1 MTKSGQL
8 KETGGDSWRVHIR
21 QGPASLTPIVV
32 DHNDGTYEVLF
43 LALEPGNYSVQA
55 ILDFTL
61 CDGFRDPP
69 EDWYIK
75 GSLFICKL
83 QHRNWQLLMW
93 EFRSKGL
100 AVH

>member
-75 GSLFICKL
+75 VLFL
-83 QHRNWQLLMW
+83 YVNSASQLAGVDVGIS
-93 EFRSKGL
+93 F
-100 AVH
+100 

>member
-75 GSLFICKL
+75 VLFL
-83 QHRNWQLLMW
+83 YVNSASQ
-93 EFRSKGL
+93 L
-100 AVH
+100 AVVDVGISF